1 MKHLGTKRIETDRLI
16 LRRFTLDDA
25 AAMYRNWASDPEVT
39 KFLMWPTHSSVEV
52 TKEVLADWIAAYE
65 NDDKYEWCIAKKEND
80 EPIGSMGVVKTNE
93 KIKCM
98 EIGYCISRDYWNQG
112 ITSEA
117 LKAVM
122 AYLLEE
128 VGVERIESRHD
139 PKNPHSGAVMRKC
152 GLRYEGTRVRADWNN
167 SGICDVAMYGYVK
180 GVTEAQMTADGKG
193 IQQAEAAAVQQSGQ
207 TVATVQ
213 QNSQSAVAIQQSNQS
228 TVTVEQAS
236 IAPVKVADDKTPKN
250 EISDETIEYVGIL
263 AKLELS
269 DEEKEHAKKDM
280 GEMLDY
286 IDKLNELDT
295 TGVEPMSH
303 VFPVNNVFREDV
315 VTNGDGS
322 VATLSNA
329 PEKKDGGFKV
339 PKTIA

>member
-1 MKHLGTKRIETDRLI
+1 MKHLGTRRIETERLV

-25 AAMYRNWASDPEVT
+25 DAMYRNWASDPEVT

-52 TKEVLADWIAAYE
+52 TKEVLTDWVASYE
-65 NDDKYEWCIAKKEND
+65 KDDRYEWCITKKED
-80 EPIGSMGVVKTNE
+80 GEPIGSIGVVKVSDR
-93 KIKCM
+93 IKTA
-98 EIGYCISRDYWNQG
+98 EIGYCISRDCWHQG

-117 LKAVM
+117 MKAVM
-122 AYLLEE
+122 TYLLEE

-152 GLRYEGTRVRADWNN
+152 GLQYEGTRIHADWNN
-167 SGICDVAMYGYVK
+167 SGICDVALYGYVK
-180 GVTEAQMTADGKG
+180 GVTEAKTAEDGKVA
-193 IQQAEAAAVQQSGQ
+193 QQVATSQEASAQQESQTASTTPEAA
-207 TVATVQ
+207 
-213 QNSQSAVAIQQSNQS
+213 
-228 TVTVEQAS
+228 
-236 IAPVKVADDKTPKN
+236 KVAEDRTPKN
-250 EISDETIEYVGIL
+250 VISDETIEYVGIL

-269 DEEKEHAKKDM
+269 DEEKERAKKDM

-322 VATLSNA
+322 EATLSNA

>member
-1 MKHLGTKRIETDRLI
+1 MKHLGTRRIETERLV

-25 AAMYRNWASDPEVT
+25 DAMYRNWASDPEVT

-52 TKEVLADWIAAYE
+52 TKEVLTEWVVSYE
-65 NDDKYEWCIAKKEND
+65 KDDRYEWCITKKED
-80 EPIGSMGVVKTNE
+80 GEPIGSIGVVKVSDR
-93 KIKCM
+93 IKM
-98 EIGYCISRDYWNQG
+98 AEIGYCISRDCWHQG

-117 LKAVM
+117 MKAVM
-122 AYLLEE
+122 TYLLEE
-128 VGVERIESRHD
+128 VGMERIESRHD

-152 GLRYEGTRVRADWNN
+152 GLQYEGTRIHADWNN
-167 SGICDVAMYGYVK
+167 SGICDVALYGYVK
-180 GVTEAQMTADGKG
+180 GVTEAKAAEDDKIAQQVAASQETPAPQESQTASTTP
-193 IQQAEAAAVQQSGQ
+193 E
-207 TVATVQ
+207 VA
-213 QNSQSAVAIQQSNQS
+213 
-228 TVTVEQAS
+228 
-236 IAPVKVADDKTPKN
+236 KVAEDRTPKN
-250 EISDETIEYVGIL
+250 VISDETIEYVGIL

-269 DEEKEHAKKDM
+269 DEEKERAKKDM

-322 VATLSNA
+322 EATLSNA

>member
-1 MKHLGTKRIETDRLI
+1 MKHLGTRRIETERLV

-25 AAMYRNWASDPEVT
+25 DAMYRNWASDPEVT

-52 TKEVLADWIAAYE
+52 TKEVLTDWVASYE
-65 NDDKYEWCIAKKEND
+65 KDDRYEWCITKKED
-80 EPIGSMGVVKTNE
+80 GEPIGSIGVVKVSDR
-93 KIKCM
+93 IKM
-98 EIGYCISRDYWNQG
+98 AEIGYCISRDCWHQG

-117 LKAVM
+117 MKAVM
-122 AYLLEE
+122 TYLLEE
-128 VGVERIESRHD
+128 VGMERIESRHD

-152 GLRYEGTRVRADWNN
+152 GLQYEGTRIHADWNN
-167 SGICDVAMYGYVK
+167 SGICDVALYGYVK
-180 GVTEAQMTADGKG
+180 GVTEAKA
-193 IQQAEAAAVQQSGQ
+193 AE
-207 TVATVQ
+207 
-213 QNSQSAVAIQQSNQS
+213 
-228 TVTVEQAS
+228 
-236 IAPVKVADDKTPKN
+236 DDKIAQQVAASQETPAPQESQTASTTPEVAKAVDERAPKN
-250 EISDETIEYVGIL
+250 VISDETIEYVGIL

-269 DEEKEHAKKDM
+269 DEEKERAKKDV

-295 TGVEPMSH
+295 TGVELMSH

-322 VATLSNA
+322 EATLSNA

>member
-1 MKHLGTKRIETDRLI
+1 MKHLGTRRIETERLV

-25 AAMYRNWASDPEVT
+25 DAMYRNWASDPEVT

-52 TKEVLADWIAAYE
+52 TKEVLTDWVASYE
-65 NDDKYEWCIAKKEND
+65 KDDRYEWCITKKED
-80 EPIGSMGVVKTNE
+80 GEPIGSIGVVKVSDR
-93 KIKCM
+93 IKM
-98 EIGYCISRDYWNQG
+98 AEIGYCISRDCWHQG

-117 LKAVM
+117 MKAVM
-122 AYLLEE
+122 TYLLEE

-152 GLRYEGTRVRADWNN
+152 GLQYEGTRIRADWNN
-167 SGICDVAMYGYVK
+167 SGICDVALYGYVK
-180 GVTEAQMTADGKG
+180 GVTEAQTAAAAQDGKEA
-193 IQQAEAAAVQQSGQ
+193 QQMASSQEAATQQESQ
-207 TVATVQ
+207 TA
-213 QNSQSAVAIQQSNQS
+213 S
-228 TVTVEQAS
+228 TTQETA
-236 IAPVKVADDKTPKN
+236 KVAEDRTPKN
-250 EISDETIEYVGIL
+250 VISDETIEYVGIL

-269 DEEKEHAKKDM
+269 DEEKERAKKDM

-322 VATLSNA
+322 EATLSNA

>member
-1 MKHLGTKRIETDRLI
+1 MKHLGTRRIETERLI

-25 AAMYRNWASDPEVT
+25 DAMYRNWASDPEVT

-52 TKEVLADWIAAYE
+52 TKEVLTEWVVSYE
-65 NDDKYEWCIAKKEND
+65 KDDRYEWCITKKED
-80 EPIGSMGVVKTNE
+80 GEPIGSIGVVKVSDR
-93 KIKCM
+93 IKM
-98 EIGYCISRDYWNQG
+98 AEIGYCISRDCWHQG

-117 LKAVM
+117 MKAVM
-122 AYLLEE
+122 TYLLEE
-128 VGVERIESRHD
+128 VGMERIESRHD

-152 GLRYEGTRVRADWNN
+152 DLQYEGTRIHADWNN
-167 SGICDVAMYGYVK
+167 SGICDVALYGYVK
-180 GVTEAQMTADGKG
+180 GVTEAKA
-193 IQQAEAAAVQQSGQ
+193 AE
-207 TVATVQ
+207 
-213 QNSQSAVAIQQSNQS
+213 
-228 TVTVEQAS
+228 
-236 IAPVKVADDKTPKN
+236 DDKIAQQVAASQETPAPQESQTASTTPEVAKAVDERAPKN
-250 EISDETIEYVGIL
+250 VISDETIEYVGIL

-269 DEEKEHAKKDM
+269 DEEKERAKKDM

-322 VATLSNA
+322 EATLSNA